1 MQVGER
7 SKMKTGMLEMTEGET
22 GENEMRKSDER
33 RTGKQ
38 AGNSDMCVCRGGRG
52 QVEVITETLSM

>member
-7 SKMKTGMLEMTEGET
+7 GKTKTGMLEMTEGET

-38 AGNSDMCVCRGGRG
+38 AGNSDVC
-52 QVEVITETLSM
+52 L